1 LRLILAISL
10 GVALLVG
17 APNARADYLVLRSGA
32 RLNVS
37 AYQLLGD
44 RYRIQV
50 NGGSAEIAAAEV
62 VAIEPE
68 EIFVAAPRLPLTQAP
83 FGELIQTASQ
93 KYGVDADLLFSVIAA
108 ESNFNSKAVS
118 RRGARGLMQLLPATA
133 TRLGV
138 KDSFDP
144 AQNID
149 AGTRYLRD
157 LMARY
162 QGDLV
167 LTLAAYNAGPGAVER
182 YGRVP
187 PYNETVSYVRAI
199 RKTYAQRKLQ
209 ADARNPETKPAA
221 KTPPAKTEVIAEPN
235 NSGQ

>member
-1 LRLILAISL
+1 MRLTLALSL
-10 GVALLVG
+10 GLALTVC
-17 APNARADYLVLRSGA
+17 AADARADYFVLRSGA

-44 RYRIQV
+44 HYHIQI
-50 NGGSAEIAAAEV
+50 NGGSAEIAAADV

-68 EIFVAAPRLPLTQAP
+68 EIFVPAPRMPLTQAP
-83 FGELIQTASQ
+83 FGELIRNASQ

-133 TRLGV
+133 ARLGV
-138 KDSFDP
+138 TDIFDP

-149 AGTRYLRD
+149 AGTRYLHE
-157 LMARY
+157 LMTRY

-167 LTLAAYNAGPGAVER
+167 LTLAAYNAGPGAVQH
-182 YGRVP
+182 YGRIP
-187 PYNETVSYVRAI
+187 PYNETISYVRAI

-209 ADARNPETKPAA
+209 SDAKTATKTAVTAQEKTETK
-221 KTPPAKTEVIAEPN
+221 TVGE
-235 NSGQ
+235 

>member
-1 LRLILAISL
+1 MRLTLALSIGL
-10 GVALLVG
+10 ALTVC
-17 APNARADYLVLRSGA
+17 AADARADYFVLRTGA

-44 RYRIQV
+44 HYRIQI
-50 NGGSAEIAAAEV
+50 NGGSAEIAAADV

-68 EIFVAAPRLPLTQAP
+68 EIFVPAPRMPLTQAP
-83 FGELIQTASQ
+83 FGELIRNASQ

-133 TRLGV
+133 ARLGV
-138 KDSFDP
+138 TDIFDP

-149 AGTRYLRD
+149 AGTRYLHE
-157 LMARY
+157 LMTRY

-167 LTLAAYNAGPGAVER
+167 LTLAAYNAGPGAVQH

-187 PYNETVSYVRAI
+187 PYNETISYVRAI
-199 RKTYAQRKLQ
+199 RRTYAERKL
-209 ADARNPETKPAA
+209 KSVA
-221 KTPPAKTEVIAEPN
+221 KTAAGATVTGGAKTETKTVGE
-235 NSGQ
+235 

>member
-10 GVALLVG
+10 GAALLAC

-44 RYRIQV
+44 RYHIQT

-68 EIFVAAPRLPLTQAP
+68 EIFVAAPRLPLMQAP

-108 ESNFNSKAVS
+108 ESNFNSKAIS
-118 RRGARGLMQLLPATA
+118 RRGARGLMQLLPTTA

-138 KDSFDP
+138 TDIFDP

-167 LTLAAYNAGPGAVER
+167 LTLAAYNAGPGAVQR

-199 RKTYAQRKLQ
+199 RKTYAERKLK
-209 ADARNPETKPAA
+209 ADAKNPETKPAV
-221 KTPPAKTEVIAEPN
+221 KTPRAKIDVIAETK

>member
-1 LRLILAISL
+1 MRLTLALSIGL
-10 GVALLVG
+10 ALTVC
-17 APNARADYLVLRSGA
+17 AADARADYFVLRTGA

-37 AYQLLGD
+37 SYQLLGD
-44 RYRIQV
+44 RYHIQM
-50 NGGSAEIAAAEV
+50 NGGSAEIAAADV

-68 EIFVAAPRLPLTQAP
+68 EIFVPAPRMPLTQAP
-83 FGELIQTASQ
+83 FGELIRNASQ

-133 TRLGV
+133 ARLGV
-138 KDSFDP
+138 KDIFDP

-149 AGTRYLRD
+149 AGTRYLHE
-157 LMARY
+157 LMTRY

-167 LTLAAYNAGPGAVER
+167 LTLAAYNAGPGAVQH

-187 PYNETVSYVRAI
+187 PYNETISYVRAI
-199 RKTYAQRKLQ
+199 RRTYAERKLKS
-209 ADARNPETKPAA
+209 DA
-221 KTPPAKTEVIAEPN
+221 KTAASATVTAGAKTETKTVAE
-235 NSGQ
+235 

>member
-1 LRLILAISL
+1 VRLRLAISL
-10 GVALLVG
+10 NLALTVC
-17 APNARADYLVLRSGA
+17 AADARADYLVLRSGA

-44 RYRIQV
+44 HYHIQI
-50 NGGSAEIAAAEV
+50 NGGSAEIAAADV

-68 EIFVAAPRLPLTQAP
+68 EIFVPAPRMPLTQAP
-83 FGELIQTASQ
+83 FGELIRSSSQ

-133 TRLGV
+133 ARLGV
-138 KDSFDP
+138 KDIFDP

-149 AGTRYLRD
+149 AGTRYLHE
-157 LMARY
+157 LMTRY

-167 LTLAAYNAGPGAVER
+167 LTLAAYNAGPGAVQH

-187 PYNETVSYVRAI
+187 PYNETISYVRAI
-199 RKTYAQRKLQ
+199 RKTYAQRKLKS
-209 ADARNPETKPAA
+209 DA
-221 KTPPAKTEVIAEPN
+221 KTATSSSVSVLAKTETKTVGE
-235 NSGQ
+235 